1 MPTYTITLT
10 DAEDLALNHIAI
22 SAQSWIEHAAKERA
36 RVAME
41 DIVKNHVDT
50 QLKAGK
56 PLAGTT
62 HEEIILNA
70 GLETA
75 VERNARYEAEQQA
88 MMSKQSTTT
97 E

>member
-1 MPTYTITLT
+1 MPTYTVTLT
-10 DAEDLALNHIAI
+10 DAEDLALNHVSI
-22 SAQSWIEHAAKERA
+22 SAQAWIENAVKERA
-36 RVAME
+36 RIAME
-41 DIVKNHVDT
+41 QIVKNHVDT

-88 MMSKQSTTT
+88 KMNTKN
-97 E
+97 